1 MATKLDTTNWVSYPF
16 SVKGMKFKT
25 LLDPKGSFYE
35 RIEMMPKGQFMKENV
50 RIFLKSIGD
59 PNLLSAKQLQK
70 QLDEINEGASQ
81 ALLAIA

>member
-16 SVKGMKFKT
+16 AVNGMKFKT

-35 RIEMMPKGQFMKENV
+35 RIEALPEGHFMKENI
-50 RIFLKSIGD
+50 RMFLEFIGD
-59 PNLLSAKQLQK
+59 PNLISAKELQK
-70 QLDEINEGASQ
+70 QLDEMNEGASQ